1 LPRRHRAASL
11 PAALR
16 AASERLAAFCFCCLQ
31 RPPTSAKI
39 ECSKL
44 AKVQKRKNGGERKM
58 AEELLVWLNGE
69 LVPKSQA
76 KVSVFDHGFLYGDG
90 VFEGIRAYNG
100 KVFML
105 DEHLDRLY
113 DSAKSIWL
121 TIPLTKEQMRDA
133 ILQTLRANKLR
144 DAYIRV
150 VVSRGEGD
158 LGLDPRKCPKP
169 NIVIITDR
177 IELFPEELY
186 ERGIEMVTVSVRR
199 NSPQALNPNIKSLNY
214 LNNILAKIEAINAG
228 KPEGLMLTLD
238 GYVAEGTGENIFIVK
253 RGELFTPPAYMGIL
267 KGITR
272 QVVMQLAK
280 EEGIPVHEAVLTL
293 HDVYNAD
300 ECFLTGTGAEIIPV
314 VKLDG
319 RVIGD
324 GVPGPITKTLI
335 QKFRQYTQ
343 QVGVPIE

>member
-16 AASERLAAFCFCCLQ
+16 AASKKLAAFCFCCLQ

-133 ILQTLRANKLR
+133 ILQTLRANELR

-272 QVVMQLAK
+272 QVVMQLAQ

-293 HDVYNAD
+293 HDVYIAD

-324 GVPGPITKTLI
+324 GVPGPMTKTLI

>member
-1 LPRRHRAASL
+1 M
-11 PAALR
+11 
-16 AASERLAAFCFCCLQ
+16 
-31 RPPTSAKI
+31 
-39 ECSKL
+39 
-44 AKVQKRKNGGERKM
+44 GGKKM
-58 AEELLVWLNGE
+58 STELLVWINGE

-90 VFEGIRAYNG
+90 VFEGIRSYNG

-113 DSAKSIWL
+113 ESAKSIWL
-121 TIPLTKEQMRDA
+121 TIPMTKEQMKEA
-133 ILQTLRANKLR
+133 ILQTLRVNKLR

-150 VVSRGEGD
+150 IVSRGEGD

-169 NIVIITDR
+169 NVIIITDR

-186 ERGIEMVTVSVRR
+186 ECGIEMVTVSVRR

-253 RGELFTPPAYMGIL
+253 RKELFTPPAYMGIL

-272 QVVMQLAK
+272 QVVMNLAR
-280 EEGIPVHEAVLTL
+280 EMGYPVHETVLTL
-293 HDVYNAD
+293 HDVYTAD
-300 ECFLTGTGAEIIPV
+300 ECFITGTAAEIVPV

-319 RVIGD
+319 RTIGE
-324 GVPGPITKTLI
+324 GVPGPITKALI
-335 QKFRQYTQ
+335 QKFRAYTQ

>member
-1 LPRRHRAASL
+1 M
-11 PAALR
+11 
-16 AASERLAAFCFCCLQ
+16 
-31 RPPTSAKI
+31 
-39 ECSKL
+39 
-44 AKVQKRKNGGERKM
+44 GGKKM
-58 AEELLVWLNGE
+58 STELLVWINGE
-69 LVPKSQA
+69 FVPKSQA

-90 VFEGIRAYNG
+90 VFEGIRSYG
-100 KVFML
+100 GRVFML

-113 DSAKSIWL
+113 ESAKSIWL
-121 TIPLTKEQMRDA
+121 TIPIDKEQMKEA
-133 ILQTLRANKLR
+133 ILQTLRTNKLR

-169 NIVIITDR
+169 NVIIITDR
-177 IELFPEELY
+177 IELFPNELY

-228 KPEGLMLTLD
+228 KPEGLMLTID
-238 GYVAEGTGENIFIVK
+238 GYVAEGTGENIFVIK

-272 QVVMQLAK
+272 QVVMNLAR
-280 EEGIPVHEAVLTL
+280 EMGYPVWETVLTL
-293 HDVYNAD
+293 HDVYTAD
-300 ECFLTGTGAEIIPV
+300 ECFITGTAAEIVPV

-319 RVIGD
+319 RTIGE
-324 GVPGPITKTLI
+324 GVPGPITKALI
-335 QKFRQYTQ
+335 QKFRAYTQ